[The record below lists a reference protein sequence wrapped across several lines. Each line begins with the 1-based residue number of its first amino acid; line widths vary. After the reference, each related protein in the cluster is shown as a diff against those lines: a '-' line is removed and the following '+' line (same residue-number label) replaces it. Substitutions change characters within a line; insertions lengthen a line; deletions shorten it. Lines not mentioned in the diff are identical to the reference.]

1 MFTDAFTSCIIII
14 IIKVFGMSQGNLY
27 YQLLVEN
34 YIRGDKIIELFTV
47 LSRKFLPNI
56 IVIALLTYF
65 CCFNG
70 MFSL

>member
-1 MFTDAFTSCIIII
+1 MFTDAFTSCIII

-34 YIRGDKIIELFTV
+34 YIRGDKIIELFAV